1 MQYQNYETEIVHK
14 YGVELTNWPLDT
26 YALDRVSREVLYSIV
41 DGLMND
47 TIVWRRLSDSELS
60 ARIDAW
66 KAKEKANENT
76 VKAKTSNKGSK
87 KDKTRRGRKR
97 ARVSAE
103 EVPSDADDDATPVSS
118 EQSADTQLVSD
129 LSADVRSA
137 SGDCSE

>member
-97 ARVSAE
+97 VS
-103 EVPSDADDDATPVSS
+103 
-118 EQSADTQLVSD
+118 
-129 LSADVRSA
+129 
-137 SGDCSE
+137 